1 MFTMTLTLKGT
12 RAAAV
17 AATAKY
23 FLQSY
28 HKSVAN
34 SKEVAE
40 DDATSDREKHERDI
54 MDWIGR
60 PCKPASSNEDEEY

>member
-34 SKEVAE
+34 SKEVEE
-40 DDATSDREKHERDI
+40 DDATLDSDKHNIDI
-54 MDWIGR
+54 F
-60 PCKPASSNEDEEY
+60 N